1 MKYIKIAHV
10 ATAYQSIVTILDSK
24 LRNLNKY
31 EDLDVTA
38 ISSSPDIRT
47 NRKPAVRHITLDIA
61 RSIQPLA
68 DLISIYK
75 LYKIFRA
82 EQFDIVHSHTA
93 KAGFIATVAARL
105 ANVPLVCHTYHGL
118 PYFEGQNKLACL
130 LYRLLEK
137 FACIFRHRI
146 FTQNQRDLPECI
158 KLIRNKNK
166 VFFEGNGIDIPHI
179 RKLAQEQLSQ
189 AKEDYPGTGLKL
201 LLLSR
206 LEPVKRV
213 DDFFRVVQKLKQ
225 EGMNV
230 SAVMAGAGPL
240 ENSLRRQLSEMNL
253 SDCVNLMDYVDHSHG
268 LLAAADIV
276 CLCSEKEGLPR
287 SLMEAMALGK
297 PIVATDVLGTQEL
310 VVDNQ
315 TGFLTPLADID
326 AMAEKIK
333 LLVQNPDLCSR
344 FGTASQNRIAENFD
358 ETNIIHNLYNFY
370 RNRIK

>member
-1 MKYIKIAHV
+1 M
-10 ATAYQSIVTILDSK
+10 
-24 LRNLNKY
+24 
-31 EDLDVTA
+31 
-38 ISSSPDIRT
+38 
-47 NRKPAVRHITLDIA
+47 
-61 RSIQPLA
+61 
-68 DLISIYK
+68 
-75 LYKIFRA
+75 
-82 EQFDIVHSHTA
+82 
-93 KAGFIATVAARL
+93 
-105 ANVPLVCHTYHGL
+105 
-118 PYFEGQNKLACL
+118 
-130 LYRLLEK
+130 
-137 FACIFRHRI
+137 
-146 FTQNQRDLPECI
+146 
-158 KLIRNKNK
+158 
-166 VFFEGNGIDIPHI
+166 FFEGNGIDIPHI